1 MQGNSR
7 TVQNFCYSRIIGHDV
22 STESAQ
28 NCSFF
33 VAWNP
38 HILQKKLNENKNLGY
53 VISNKGY
60 KVSSGSN
67 LKFLTYKLSNQF
79 KPFVHIFSLWVD
91 LTRKIIVHTEDIFS
105 TMPKVEMVHC
115 TANVSPLK
123 SIGKPCV
130 AQGTP

>member
-1 MQGNSR
+1 VFPFDEFSLTR
-7 TVQNFCYSRIIGHDV
+7 QNPMFSVDKLLVCNFSHDV

-79 KPFVHIFSLWVD
+79 KPFVHIFSL
-91 LTRKIIVHTEDIFS
+91 
-105 TMPKVEMVHC
+105 
-115 TANVSPLK
+115 
-123 SIGKPCV
+123 
-130 AQGTP
+130 